1 MPVTAVSPSRRTAAP
16 RAHSV
21 ALSARPSGLLPRVA
35 GRAGAQAPEAVVAG
49 SFWRAAEDEP
59 SPLRFDLV
67 DVRHCD
73 DESTIAEHAS
83 PDEEF
88 IGPIE
93 ARAESNRLDDAN
105 PLGGGVDPE
114 AFAAAQPVVAIPS
127 ERSRKL

>member
-1 MPVTAVSPSRRTAAP
+1 
-16 RAHSV
+16 
-21 ALSARPSGLLPRVA
+21 
-35 GRAGAQAPEAVVAG
+35 VVAG
-49 SFWRAAEDEP
+49 SFWRAAEDQP
-59 SPLRFDLV
+59 LPLRFDLA

-93 ARAESNRLDDAN
+93 ARAESNRLDDPN
-105 PLGGGVDPE
+105 PLSGGVDPE
-114 AFAAAQPVVAIPS
+114 AFATAQPVVAIPS

>member
-1 MPVTAVSPSRRTAAP
+1 
-16 RAHSV
+16 
-21 ALSARPSGLLPRVA
+21 
-35 GRAGAQAPEAVVAG
+35 VVAG

-59 SPLRFDLV
+59 SALRFDLV
-67 DVRHCD
+67 DVRRCD

-105 PLGGGVDPE
+105 LLGGGVDPE
-114 AFAAAQPVVAIPS
+114 AFATVQPVVAIPS

>member
-1 MPVTAVSPSRRTAAP
+1 M
-16 RAHSV
+16 
-21 ALSARPSGLLPRVA
+21 
-35 GRAGAQAPEAVVAG
+35 AG

-59 SPLRFDLV
+59 LPLWLDLL

-73 DESTIAEHAS
+73 DESAIAEHAS

-88 IGPIE
+88 VGPIE
-93 ARAESNRLDDAN
+93 TRAESNRLDDAN
-105 PLGGGVDPE
+105 PLSGGVDPE